1 MHTIFQL
8 QDETLV
14 FQTQLTSLPEL
25 GEAINLVD
33 GDPNNPTGV
42 TSYTVIA
49 KGRFFIND
57 ANPNEYHWKVTI
69 TPVVQNT
76 GN

>member
-8 QDETLV
+8 QDETQV
-14 FQTQLTSLPEL
+14 FQTQLTSMPVV

-33 GDPNNPTGV
+33 GDPSNPTGV
-42 TSYTVIA
+42 TSYTVLST
-49 KGRFFIND
+49 GRFFLND

-69 TPVVQNT
+69 APVVQNP
-76 GN
+76 